1 MKNNLKIW
9 VQAARLR
16 TLPLSVSGI
25 IMGNALAL
33 SHNDFSF
40 IIFLLSILTAIA
52 FQIVS
57 NFANDYGDGIKGTD
71 NEQRI
76 GPKRVLQQGLLTSKN
91 LKRGILV
98 SVLVSIILSIALIYE
113 SLGVDKLLFSVLFIL
128 LAIGAVAAA
137 IKYTVGTNPY
147 GYSGLGDLF
156 VFIFFGW
163 VSVIGSYFL
172 QINSID
178 LSIVLFATSVG
189 LLSVAVLNLN
199 NMRDIENDL
208 NSSKITLAVRL
219 GGYKA
224 KIYHYFLISIAIILF
239 FIGIGEQPLL
249 IKTIYTLVFVPLF
262 LHLYRVFNLKEPK
275 QFDPELKK
283 LALTIF
289 FISIV
294 FFVTSYLNQ

>member
-1 MKNNLKIW
+1 LKNNLKIW

-224 KIYHYFLISIAIILF
+224 KVYHFFLISIAIILF
-239 FIGIGEQPLL
+239 FIGIGEQSLL

>member
-16 TLPLSVSGI
+16 TLSLSVSGI

-33 SHNDFSF
+33 NHNDFSF

-224 KIYHYFLISIAIILF
+224 KVYHFFLISIAIILF
-239 FIGIGEQPLL
+239 FIGIGEQSLL

>member
-1 MKNNLKIW
+1 MKNNIKIW
-9 VQAARLR
+9 LQAARLR

-33 SHNDFSF
+33 NHNDFSF

-199 NMRDIENDL
+199 NMRDIENDF

-262 LHLYRVFNLKEPK
+262 LHLYRVFNVKEPK

>member
-1 MKNNLKIW
+1 MKNNIKIW
-9 VQAARLR
+9 LQAARLR

-33 SHNDFSF
+33 NHNDFSF

-71 NEQRI
+71 NEERI

-98 SVLVSIILSIALIYE
+98 SVVVSIILSIALIYE

-224 KIYHYFLISIAIILF
+224 KVYHFFLISIAIILF

-262 LHLYRVFNLKEPK
+262 LHLYRVFNVKEPK

-294 FFVTSYLNQ
+294 FFVTSYLNR

>member
-178 LSIVLFATSVG
+178 LSIILFATTFG

-199 NMRDIENDL
+199 NMRDIENDF

-262 LHLYRVFNLKEPK
+262 LHLYRVFNVKEPK

>member
-1 MKNNLKIW
+1 MKNNLQIW

-33 SHNDFSF
+33 NHNDFSF

-113 SLGVDKLLFSVLFIL
+113 SLGLDKLLFSVLFIL

-224 KIYHYFLISIAIILF
+224 KVYHFFLISIAIILF
-239 FIGIGEQPLL
+239 FIGIGEQSLL

>member
-137 IKYTVGTNPY
+137 IKYTVGANPY

-178 LSIVLFATSVG
+178 LSIILFATSVG

-224 KIYHYFLISIAIILF
+224 KVYHFFLISIAIILF
-239 FIGIGEQPLL
+239 FIGIGEQSLL

-289 FISIV
+289 FNSV
-294 FFVTSYLNQ
+294 FFVTSYLNR

>member
-1 MKNNLKIW
+1 
-9 VQAARLR
+9 
-16 TLPLSVSGI
+16 
-25 IMGNALAL
+25 MGNALAL
-33 SHNDFSF
+33 NHNDFSF
-40 IIFLLSILTAIA
+40 VVFLLSILTAIA

-71 NEQRI
+71 NEERI
-76 GPKRVLQQGLLTSKN
+76 GPKRVLQQGLLTSEN
-91 LKRGILV
+91 LKRGILI
-98 SVLVSIILSIALIYE
+98 SVIVSILLSIALIYE

-137 IKYTVGTNPY
+137 IKYTVGTNSY

-178 LSIVLFATSVG
+178 LSIILFATSIG

-199 NMRDIENDL
+199 NMRDIENDF

-224 KIYHYFLISIAIILF
+224 KIYHYFLISNAIILF
-239 FIGIGEQPLL
+239 FIGIREQPLL

-262 LHLYRVFNLKEPK
+262 LHLYRVFNVKEPK

-283 LALTIF
+283 LALIIF

-294 FFVTSYLNQ
+294 FFVTSYLNR

>member
-1 MKNNLKIW
+1 MKYNLKIW
-9 VQAARLR
+9 IQAARLR

-25 IMGNALAL
+25 IIGNALAL
-33 SHNDFSF
+33 NNNDFSF
-40 IIFLLSILTAIA
+40 VVFLLSILTAIA

-71 NEQRI
+71 NEERI
-76 GPKRVLQQGLLTSKN
+76 GPKRVLQQGLLTSEN
-91 LKRGILV
+91 LKRGILI
-98 SVLVSIILSIALIYE
+98 SVIISILLSIALIYE

-137 IKYTVGTNPY
+137 IKYTVGTNSY

-178 LSIVLFATSVG
+178 LSIILFATSIG

-199 NMRDIENDL
+199 NMRDIENDF

-224 KIYHYFLISIAIILF
+224 KIYHYFLISNAIILF
-239 FIGIGEQPLL
+239 FIGIREQPLL

-262 LHLYRVFNLKEPK
+262 LHLYRVFNVKEPK

-283 LALTIF
+283 LALIIF

-294 FFVTSYLNQ
+294 FFVTSYLNR

>member
-1 MKNNLKIW
+1 MKNNIKIW
-9 VQAARLR
+9 LQAARLR

-33 SHNDFSF
+33 NHNDFSF

-71 NEQRI
+71 NEERI
-76 GPKRVLQQGLLTSKN
+76 GPKRVLQQGLLTLEN
-91 LKRGILV
+91 LKRGIFV
-98 SVLVSIILSIALIYE
+98 SVVVSIILSITLIYE
-113 SLGVDKLLFSVLFIL
+113 SLGVNKLLFSVLFIL

-178 LSIVLFATSVG
+178 LSIILFATSVG

-199 NMRDIENDL
+199 NMRDIENDF

-219 GGYKA
+219 GSDK
-224 KIYHYFLISIAIILF
+224 S
-239 FIGIGEQPLL
+239 
-249 IKTIYTLVFVPLF
+249 
-262 LHLYRVFNLKEPK
+262 
-275 QFDPELKK
+275 
-283 LALTIF
+283 
-289 FISIV
+289 
-294 FFVTSYLNQ
+294 

>member
-16 TLPLSVSGI
+16 TLSLSVSGI

-33 SHNDFSF
+33 NHNDFSF

-113 SLGVDKLLFSVLFIL
+113 SLGADKLLFSVLFIL

-219 GGYKA
+219 GGYKS
-224 KIYHYFLISIAIILF
+224 KVYHFFLISIAIILF

-262 LHLYRVFNLKEPK
+262 LHLYRVFNVKEPK

>member
-33 SHNDFSF
+33 NHNDFSF

-224 KIYHYFLISIAIILF
+224 KVYHFFLISIAIILF

-262 LHLYRVFNLKEPK
+262 LHLYRVFNVKEPK

>member
-9 VQAARLR
+9 IQAARLR

-25 IMGNALAL
+25 IIGNTLAL
-33 SHNDFSF
+33 NHNDFSF
-40 IIFLLSILTAIA
+40 LIFLLSIFTAIA

-71 NEQRI
+71 NEERI
-76 GPKRVLQQGLLTSKN
+76 GPKRVLQQGLLTSEN
-91 LKRGILV
+91 LKRGILI
-98 SVLVSIILSIALIYE
+98 SVVVSIILSIALIYL
-113 SLGVDKLLFSVLFIL
+113 SLGVDKLLFSGLYIL
-128 LAIGAVAAA
+128 LAAGAVAAA
-137 IKYTVGTNPY
+137 IKYTVGTNSY

-178 LSIVLFATSVG
+178 LSIILFATTVG

-199 NMRDIENDL
+199 NMRDIENDF
-208 NSSKITLAVRL
+208 NSSKITLVVRL
-219 GGYKA
+219 GVHKA

-239 FIGIGEQPLL
+239 FIGIGDQSLL
-249 IKTIYTLVFVPLF
+249 IITIYSLVFVPLF
-262 LHLYRVFNLKEPK
+262 LHLYRVFNVKESK

-289 FISIV
+289 LISIV
-294 FFVTSYLNQ
+294 FFVTSYLNR

>member
-1 MKNNLKIW
+1 
-9 VQAARLR
+9 
-16 TLPLSVSGI
+16 
-25 IMGNALAL
+25 MGNALAL
-33 SHNDFSF
+33 NHNDFSF

-224 KIYHYFLISIAIILF
+224 KVYHFFLISIAIILF

-262 LHLYRVFNLKEPK
+262 LHLYRVFNVKEPK

>member
-224 KIYHYFLISIAIILF
+224 KVYHFFLISIAIILF
-239 FIGIGEQPLL
+239 FIGIGEQSLL

-262 LHLYRVFNLKEPK
+262 LHLYRVFNVKEPK

>member
-71 NEQRI
+71 NEERI
-76 GPKRVLQQGLLTSKN
+76 GPKRVLQQGLLTLEN
-91 LKRGILV
+91 LKRGIFV
-98 SVLVSIILSIALIYE
+98 SVVVSIILSITLIYE
-113 SLGVDKLLFSVLFIL
+113 SLGVNKLLFSVLFIL

-147 GYSGLGDLF
+147 GYSGL
-156 VFIFFGW
+156 
-163 VSVIGSYFL
+163 
-172 QINSID
+172 
-178 LSIVLFATSVG
+178 
-189 LLSVAVLNLN
+189 
-199 NMRDIENDL
+199 
-208 NSSKITLAVRL
+208 
-219 GGYKA
+219 
-224 KIYHYFLISIAIILF
+224 
-239 FIGIGEQPLL
+239 
-249 IKTIYTLVFVPLF
+249 
-262 LHLYRVFNLKEPK
+262 
-275 QFDPELKK
+275 
-283 LALTIF
+283 
-289 FISIV
+289 
-294 FFVTSYLNQ
+294 

>member
-1 MKNNLKIW
+1 MKNNIKIW
-9 VQAARLR
+9 LQAARLR

-33 SHNDFSF
+33 NHNDFSF

-71 NEQRI
+71 NEERI
-76 GPKRVLQQGLLTSKN
+76 GPKRVLQQGLLTLEN
-91 LKRGILV
+91 LKRGIFV
-98 SVLVSIILSIALIYE
+98 SVVVSIILSITLIYE
-113 SLGVDKLLFSVLFIL
+113 SLGVNKLLFSVLFIL

-137 IKYTVGTNPY
+137 IKYTVGANPY

-219 GGYKA
+219 GGYKS
-224 KIYHYFLISIAIILF
+224 KVYHFFLISIAIILF

-262 LHLYRVFNLKEPK
+262 LHLYCVFNVKDPK

-294 FFVTSYLNQ
+294 FFVTSYLNR

>member
-224 KIYHYFLISIAIILF
+224 KVYHFFLISIAIILF

-262 LHLYRVFNLKEPK
+262 LHLYRVFNVKEPK

>member
-1 MKNNLKIW
+1 MKYNLKIW
-9 VQAARLR
+9 IQAARLR

-33 SHNDFSF
+33 NHNDFSF
-40 IIFLLSILTAIA
+40 VVFLLSILTAIA

-71 NEQRI
+71 NEERI
-76 GPKRVLQQGLLTSKN
+76 GPKRVLQQGLLTSEN
-91 LKRGILV
+91 LKRGILI
-98 SVLVSIILSIALIYE
+98 SVIVSILLSIALIYE

-137 IKYTVGTNPY
+137 IKYTVGTNSY

-178 LSIVLFATSVG
+178 LSIILFATSIG

-199 NMRDIENDL
+199 NMRDIENDF

-224 KIYHYFLISIAIILF
+224 KIYHYFLISNAIILF
-239 FIGIGEQPLL
+239 FIGIREQPLL

-262 LHLYRVFNLKEPK
+262 LHLYRVFNVKEPK

-283 LALTIF
+283 LALIIF

-294 FFVTSYLNQ
+294 FFVTSYLNR

>member
-113 SLGVDKLLFSVLFIL
+113 SLGLDKLLFSVLFIL

-224 KIYHYFLISIAIILF
+224 KVYHFFLISIAIILF

-262 LHLYRVFNLKEPK
+262 LHLYRVFNVKEPK

>member
-9 VQAARLR
+9 LQAVRLR

-33 SHNDFSF
+33 NHNDFSF

-71 NEQRI
+71 NEERI
-76 GPKRVLQQGLLTSKN
+76 GPKRVLQQGLLTLEN
-91 LKRGILV
+91 LKRGIFV
-98 SVLVSIILSIALIYE
+98 SVVVSIILSITLIYE
-113 SLGVDKLLFSVLFIL
+113 SLGVNKLLFSVLFIL

-137 IKYTVGTNPY
+137 IKYTVGANPY

-178 LSIVLFATSVG
+178 LSIVLFATSIG

-199 NMRDIENDL
+199 NMRDIENDF

-262 LHLYRVFNLKEPK
+262 LHLYRVFNVKEPK

-294 FFVTSYLNQ
+294 FFVTSYLNR

>member
-33 SHNDFSF
+33 NHNDFSF

-91 LKRGILV
+91 LKRGTLV
-98 SVLVSIILSIALIYE
+98 SVVVSIILSITLIYQ
-113 SLGVDKLLFSVLFIL
+113 SLGLDKLLFSVLFIL

-172 QINSID
+172 QINSI
-178 LSIVLFATSVG
+178 SIIICKV
-189 LLSVAVLNLN
+189 
-199 NMRDIENDL
+199 RNDL
-208 NSSKITLAVRL
+208 KSDSGQNR
-219 GGYKA
+219 
-224 KIYHYFLISIAIILF
+224 
-239 FIGIGEQPLL
+239 
-249 IKTIYTLVFVPLF
+249 
-262 LHLYRVFNLKEPK
+262 
-275 QFDPELKK
+275 
-283 LALTIF
+283 
-289 FISIV
+289 
-294 FFVTSYLNQ
+294 

>member
-113 SLGVDKLLFSVLFIL
+113 SLGLDKLLFSVLFIL

-224 KIYHYFLISIAIILF
+224 KVYHFFLISIAIILF

>member
-1 MKNNLKIW
+1 LKNNLKIW

-113 SLGVDKLLFSVLFIL
+113 SLGLDKLLFSVLFIL

-224 KIYHYFLISIAIILF
+224 KVYHFFLISIAIILF

-262 LHLYRVFNLKEPK
+262 LHLYRVFNVKEPK

>member
-1 MKNNLKIW
+1 
-9 VQAARLR
+9 
-16 TLPLSVSGI
+16 
-25 IMGNALAL
+25 MGNALAL
-33 SHNDFSF
+33 NHNDFSF
-40 IIFLLSILTAIA
+40 IIFLLSILAAIA

-178 LSIVLFATSVG
+178 LSIVLFSTSVG

-224 KIYHYFLISIAIILF
+224 KVYHFFLISIAIILF

-262 LHLYRVFNLKEPK
+262 LHLYRVFNVKEPK

-294 FFVTSYLNQ
+294 FFITSYLNQ

>member
-1 MKNNLKIW
+1 LKNNLKIW

-33 SHNDFSF
+33 NHNDFSI

-76 GPKRVLQQGLLTSKN
+76 GPKRVLQQGLMTSKN
-91 LKRGILV
+91 LKRGILF
-98 SVLVSIILSIALIYE
+98 SVVVSIILSIALIYE
-113 SLGVDKLLFSVLFIL
+113 SLGVDKLLFSVIFIL

-172 QINSID
+172 QRNSID
-178 LSIVLFATSVG
+178 LTVVLFATSVG

-199 NMRDIENDL
+199 NMRDIENDI

-219 GGYKA
+219 GDYKA
-224 KIYHYFLISIAIILF
+224 KVYHFFLISIAIILF

-262 LHLYRVFNLKEPK
+262 LHLYRVFNVKEPK

>member
-33 SHNDFSF
+33 NHNDFSI

-76 GPKRVLQQGLLTSKN
+76 GPKGVLQQGLMTSKN
-91 LKRGILV
+91 LKRGILF
-98 SVLVSIILSIALIYE
+98 SVVVSIILSIALIYE
-113 SLGVDKLLFSVLFIL
+113 SLGVDKLLFSVIFIL

-172 QINSID
+172 QRNSID
-178 LSIVLFATSVG
+178 LTVVLFATSVG

-199 NMRDIENDL
+199 NMRDIENDI

-219 GGYKA
+219 GDYKA
-224 KIYHYFLISIAIILF
+224 KVYHFFLISIAIILF

-262 LHLYRVFNLKEPK
+262 LHLYRVFNVKEPK

>member
-16 TLPLSVSGI
+16 TLSLSVSGI

-33 SHNDFSF
+33 NHNDFSF

-224 KIYHYFLISIAIILF
+224 KVYHFFLISIAIILF

-262 LHLYRVFNLKEPK
+262 LHLYRVFNVKEPK

>member
-16 TLPLSVSGI
+16 TLSLSVSGI

-33 SHNDFSF
+33 NHNDFSF

-219 GGYKA
+219 GGYKS
-224 KIYHYFLISIAIILF
+224 KVYHFFLISIAIILF
-239 FIGIGEQPLL
+239 FIGIGEQSLL

-262 LHLYRVFNLKEPK
+262 LHLYRVFNVKEPK

>member
-1 MKNNLKIW
+1 MKNNIKIW
-9 VQAARLR
+9 LQAARLR

-33 SHNDFSF
+33 NHNDFSF

-71 NEQRI
+71 NEERI
-76 GPKRVLQQGLLTSKN
+76 GPKRVLQQGLLTLEN
-91 LKRGILV
+91 LKRGIFV
-98 SVLVSIILSIALIYE
+98 SVVVSIILSITLIYE
-113 SLGVDKLLFSVLFIL
+113 SLGVNKLLFSVLFIL

-137 IKYTVGTNPY
+137 IKYTVGANPY

-178 LSIVLFATSVG
+178 LSIILFATTFG

-199 NMRDIENDL
+199 NMRDIENDF

-219 GGYKA
+219 GSDKA
-224 KIYHYFLISIAIILF
+224 KIYHYFLVSIAIILF

-262 LHLYRVFNLKEPK
+262 LHLYCVFNVKDPK

-294 FFVTSYLNQ
+294 FFVTSYLNR

>member
-16 TLPLSVSGI
+16 TLSLSVSGI

-219 GGYKA
+219 GGYKS
-224 KIYHYFLISIAIILF
+224 KVYHFFLISIAIILF

-262 LHLYRVFNLKEPK
+262 LHLYRVFNVKEPK

>member
-1 MKNNLKIW
+1 LKNNLQIW

-113 SLGVDKLLFSVLFIL
+113 SLGLDKLLFSVLFIL

-208 NSSKITLAVRL
+208 NSSKVTLAVRL

-224 KIYHYFLISIAIILF
+224 KVYHFFLISIAIILF

-262 LHLYRVFNLKEPK
+262 LHLYRVFNVKEPK

>member
-16 TLPLSVSGI
+16 TLSLSVSGI

-224 KIYHYFLISIAIILF
+224 KVYHFFLISIAIILF
-239 FIGIGEQPLL
+239 FIGIGEQSLL